1 MRDDDREDELHGSSD
16 MKTQTKQRTRSQTV
30 RGSLAFVLALLLV
43 SSAAWSRQDPLQDRS
58 FTKLPGYKS
67 TNVSPKPG
75 EKIAEPFFIVGPPL
89 EEVIDAKEYIV
100 GPNDV
105 FGLLLPGVSDLTLPI
120 IVSPEGSLLVPN
132 VGEIYVAGKTL
143 ESAKADVLD
152 AVSKNARL
160 IKPSFTL
167 LSPRQIL
174 VTVLGSVRSPGPYVV
189 ASSMRVDKAIA
200 IANITNQPQNPAI
213 PWNGDFSRRRIT
225 IRQTSGDRIV
235 DLELFFSEG
244 RKDQNPY
251 LLEGDV
257 IIVPPRNISQASI
270 SIFGAV
276 NQQGEYEYREYDTL
290 LKLIRMANGLTPNA
304 DSSNVEITSFNALAT
319 RSESRLVDLRPILA
333 GMQSDIPLSNKD
345 RVVIRQIN
353 DRRRDFKVQARGE
366 VRFPGFYP
374 ITEDSTRLSEVI
386 ARAGGFTEYAY
397 LEGAEIERKQ
407 LTATGMTADP
417 ATEALL
423 NARLNDQL
431 ITPEERTYYEM
442 EAKLRRGTVAV
453 EFNRLFLDRDSTADI
468 YLKDGDF
475 IFIPNNTQTVYVY
488 GQVPKPGYVSFKPG
502 AGLSYYLQ
510 QAGGFG
516 EEADEGK
523 TRVIKAKT
531 REWKEPSDTMI
542 ESGDTIWVP
551 KDIRYPFGYYMNLVS
566 QAAGFISVIL
576 SMTVI
581 IIQLSKNN

>member
-1 MRDDDREDELHGSSD
+1 MKAQFMEPWKSAGRRSGLFLILILLFTSSVA
-16 MKTQTKQRTRSQTV
+16 RSQ
-30 RGSLAFVLALLLV
+30 
-43 SSAAWSRQDPLQDRS
+43 QDPMQDRS
-58 FTKLPGYKS
+58 FTRLPGYKS

-89 EEVIDAKEYIV
+89 EEVIDPEEYIV

-105 FGLLLPGVSDLTLPI
+105 FGLLLPGVSDLTLPL

-132 VGEIYVAGKTL
+132 VGEIPVAGKTL
-143 ESAKADVLD
+143 ELAKKNVLD
-152 AVSKNARL
+152 AVSRNAKL

-200 IANITNQPQNPAI
+200 MANVTNQPQNPAI

-225 IRQTSGDRIV
+225 IRQTHGEKVV
-235 DLELFFSEG
+235 DLELFFSAG

-257 IIVPPRNISQASI
+257 IIVPPRNIDQASI
-270 SIFGAV
+270 SVFGGV
-276 NQQGEYEYREYDTL
+276 NQQGEYEYRDYDSL
-290 LKLIRMANGLTPNA
+290 LTLIRMANGLTPNA
-304 DSSNVEITSFNALAT
+304 DSSNVEITSLNFEAT
-319 RSESRLVDLRPILA
+319 KSESKLIDLRAILE
-333 GMQSDIPLSNKD
+333 GRRNDFPLFNKD
-345 RVVIRQIN
+345 RVVVREKM

-366 VRFPGFYP
+366 VRFPGFFP
-374 ITEDSTRLSEVI
+374 ITQDSTKLSEVI

-397 LEGAEIERKQ
+397 LAGAEIERKQ
-407 LTATGMTADP
+407 VTAAGVTADLS
-417 ATEALL
+417 AEALL

-431 ITPEERTYYEM
+431 VTPEELMYYEM

-453 EFNRLFLDRDSTADI
+453 DFERLFQRHDSTADV
-468 YLKDGDF
+468 YLQDGDF
-475 IFIPNNTQTVYVY
+475 IYIPNETKTVYVY
-488 GQVPKPGYVSFKPG
+488 GQVPKPGYVAFKPG
-502 AGLSYYLQ
+502 AGVSYYLQ
-510 QAGGFG
+510 LAGGYG
-516 EEADEGK
+516 EEAEEGK

-531 REWKEPSDTMI
+531 REWKDPSETIIEP
-542 ESGDTIWVP
+542 GDTIWVP

-581 IIQLSKNN
+581 IIQLTKNN